1 MSADHTLTRSET
13 ESLPAFPW
21 MDAVMRAGDSATE
34 LWRAAI
40 DDWAELCTRAATIWS
55 RPATALGSA
64 PNVSGFTVHGDGK
77 TIEELHVGDSASI
90 TRRISQDDID
100 AFARISG
107 DDNPAHVDEVWAAQS
122 PFKGRLAH
130 GILTAGLV
138 SAVLGTELPGPGAIY
153 MSQTLRW
160 LAPVRPDDIL
170 TATVTIT
177 EIIAEKGRVVLETVV
192 RHGDES
198 VLTGE
203 ALVMP
208 RRER

>member
-1 MSADHTLTRSET
+1 MPEDQVLTRSET
-13 ESLPAFPW
+13 QSLAPLPW
-21 MDAVMRAGDSATE
+21 MDSLLRAGESATE
-34 LWRAAI
+34 LWRGVI

-55 RPATALGSA
+55 RPAAALGLA
-64 PNVSGFTVHGDGK
+64 PNVSGFTAHGEGK
-77 TIEELHVGDSASI
+77 TIAELQVGDSASI
-90 TRRISQDDID
+90 TRRVSQADID
-100 AFARISG
+100 SFARISG
-107 DDNPAHVDEVWAAQS
+107 DDNPAHVDAVWAAQS

-160 LAPVRPDDIL
+160 LAPVRPGDIL
-170 TATVTIT
+170 TATATIT

-192 RHGDES
+192 RRGEES

>member
-1 MSADHTLTRSET
+1 MPVDET
-13 ESLPAFPW
+13 SSTPDTSPLPALAL
-21 MDAVMRAGDSATE
+21 MDAALRAGESATE
-34 LWRAAI
+34 LWRGVI
-40 DDWAELCTRAATIWS
+40 DDWAELWSRATTIWS
-55 RPATALGSA
+55 RPAAALGLG
-64 PNVSGFTVHGDGK
+64 PVVSGFTAHEDGK
-77 TIEELHVGDSASI
+77 TIDQLEVGDSASI
-90 TRRISQDDID
+90 TRRVSQSDIE

-107 DDNPAHVDEVWAAQS
+107 DDNPAHVDAVWAEKS

-130 GILTAGLV
+130 GILTAGFV

-153 MSQTLRW
+153 MSQSLRW
-160 LAPVRPDDIL
+160 LAPVRPGDVL

-192 RHGDES
+192 TRGDVT

-208 RRER
+208 RRRG